1 MIITTPRLLLRPM
14 QRDDLDAMAEWPR
27 YPEPLDAIFNWPHT
41 LRENDSADLFF
52 LTRSSD
58 HRRREWTIATRAGAV
73 IGHLGI
79 RDIQPRPHSA
89 RLGIGLGYPYVAHGY
104 GEESLR
110 AFLDAFFGP
119 LRFARL
125 YLDVSLHNTRA
136 LRLYQRLGFREIS
149 RFWHELGPADEHAY
163 LDEPRYDPI
172 REYLRWSS
180 GTVYMRYAEML
191 LQACEWLPQTSLEP
205 AVDLAARQQ
214 KERS

>member
-1 MIITTPRLLLRPM
+1 MIITTARLVLRPM
-14 QRDDLDAMAEWPR
+14 LRTDLDAMAEWPR
-27 YPEPLDAIFNWPHT
+27 YPDPLDAVFNWPHT
-41 LRENDSADLFF
+41 LRENGSADLFF

-58 HRRREWTIATRAGAV
+58 HRRREWTIATTSGMV

-89 RLGIGLGYPYVAHGY
+89 RLGIGLGYPYIAHGY
-104 GEESLR
+104 GQESLR

-149 RFWHELGPADEHAY
+149 QFWHELGAVEEHAY
-163 LDEPRYDPI
+163 LNEPRYDTI
-172 REYLRWSS
+172 REYLRWNST
-180 GTVYMRYAEML
+180 TVYMRYAEML
-191 LQACEWLPQTSLEP
+191 LHADEWLPANEQE
-205 AVDLAARQQ
+205 RQSQ
-214 KERS
+214 LVTGPRRKQR